1 MKLKPL
7 CAALALATAGMSSAQ
22 AAPMLSITPAQQNVA
37 VDGVT
42 TVDIVIS
49 GLSGINEIVS
59 GFSLRVDFNTGLLEY
74 FNGDLAP
81 GVIALG
87 GDPNDPFDT
96 TVLFGFS
103 TIPAGGDATSTLT
116 DTELDARQG
125 DSFTLMTLAFKGLA
139 QGVGFLNF
147 GPDFDSDRLVT
158 GRLDSL
164 SGIAGV
170 LDLDYRGACIA
181 VGDAVCPNQVPEPA
195 SYGLAALALLGCGLA
210 TTRRSRQSGSAAA

>member
-37 VDGVT
+37 VGDVA

-59 GFSLRVDFNTGLLEY
+59 GFSLRVAFNTGLLEY

-87 GDPNDPFDT
+87 GDPNDPFGS
-96 TVLFGFS
+96 VLFGFS
-103 TIPAGGDATSTLT
+103 PTPAGGDATSTLT
-116 DTELDARQG
+116 DAELDALQG

-139 QGVGFLNF
+139 QGVSFLAF
-147 GPDFDSDRLVT
+147 GSDSDRLVT
-158 GRLDSL
+158 GRLDSPG
-164 SGIAGV
+164 GIAGV
-170 LDLDYRGACIA
+170 LNLDYRGACIA

-195 SYGLAALALLGCGLA
+195 SYGLAGLALLGCGLA
-210 TTRRSRQSGSAAA
+210 TTRRRRQSGSAAA

>member
-22 AAPMLSITPAQQNVA
+22 AAPMLSITPTQQNVA
-37 VDGVT
+37 VGGVA

-49 GLSGINEIVS
+49 GLTGINEIVS

-87 GDPNDPFDT
+87 GDPNDPVGS
-96 TVLFGFS
+96 VLFGFS

-116 DTELDARQG
+116 DAELAALQG

>member
-37 VDGVT
+37 VGDVA

-87 GDPNDPFDT
+87 GDPNDPFGS
-96 TVLFGFS
+96 VLFGFS

-116 DTELDARQG
+116 DAELDALQG

-139 QGVGFLNF
+139 QGVSFLAF
-147 GPDFDSDRLVT
+147 GSDSDRLVT
-158 GRLDSL
+158 GRLDSPG
-164 SGIAGV
+164 GIAGV
-170 LDLDYRGACIA
+170 LNLDYRGACIA

-195 SYGLAALALLGCGLA
+195 SYGLAGLALLGCGLA
-210 TTRRSRQSGSAAA
+210 TTRRRRQSGSAAA